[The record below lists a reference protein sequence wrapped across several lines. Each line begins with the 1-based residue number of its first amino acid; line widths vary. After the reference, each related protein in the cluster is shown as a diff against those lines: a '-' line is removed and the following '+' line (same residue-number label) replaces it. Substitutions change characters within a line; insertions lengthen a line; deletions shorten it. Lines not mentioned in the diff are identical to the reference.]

1 MSDQGST
8 PTSNLAWRTAASLAM
23 SILATALLLFVPA
36 GTLSWARGW
45 WFLAVLTITLVGA
58 VLYMWR
64 ANPELFEARRRF
76 QPGSKRWDIVLS
88 SFAIVALVSILPLA
102 ALDERFGWWPMPD
115 WVVWLGYVLFIAGFA
130 LTLWAQAVNRHFEL
144 AVRVQTDRGHRVI
157 DTGPYAR
164 VRHPGYIGAILLA
177 AGTALALGSA
187 VSLVLVV
194 LLIGLLAYRSVR
206 EETTLRDELEGY
218 AGYMQRVKYRWIPGV
233 W

>member
-1 MSDQGST
+1 MSDQSSGPSGS
-8 PTSNLAWRTAASLAM
+8 LAVRTAGSLAM

-36 GTLSWARGW
+36 GTLSWARAW

-88 SFAIVALVSILPLA
+88 SFAIVALVAILPLA
-102 ALDERFGWWPMPD
+102 ALDERLGWWPTSD
-115 WVVWLGYVLFIAGFA
+115 RVVWVGYVLFIAGFA

-144 AVRVQTDRGHRVI
+144 AVRVQTDRGHTVI

-187 VSLVLVV
+187 VSLVLVLV
-194 LLIGLLAYRSVR
+194 LIGLLAYRSVR
-206 EETTLRDELEGY
+206 EENTLRAELEGY
-218 AGYMQRVKYRWIPGV
+218 AGYMQRVNYRWIPGV